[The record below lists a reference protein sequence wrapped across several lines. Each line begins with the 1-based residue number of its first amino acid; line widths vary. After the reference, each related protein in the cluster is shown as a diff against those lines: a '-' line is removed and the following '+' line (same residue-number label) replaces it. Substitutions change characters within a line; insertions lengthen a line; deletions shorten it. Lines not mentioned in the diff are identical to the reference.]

1 MANTVTKRD
10 RLQIPPFILIGIWL
24 ATGYWVIEAYLDT
37 LFIEN
42 VSFAMRLF
50 PSDQNEL
57 WMRSL
62 ISVFFIGL
70 GLYLHKIHAR
80 IRAAEKINVDA
91 AWLLKNAISKTIRG
105 NFPICVSC
113 KKIRNSDGEWLSP
126 QEFITAQTDAEFSC
140 RMCRE
145 CLVQHCPD
153 EATGEGQEKIIPR
166 APQ

>member
-1 MANTVTKRD
+1 MANTVTKPD
-10 RLQIPPFILIGIWL
+10 RLQTPPFILIGIWL

-113 KKIRNSDGEWLSP
+113 KKKVGKIDKYGMAQKPVDWLSYV
-126 QEFITAQTDAEFSC
+126 
-140 RMCRE
+140 R
-145 CLVQHCPD
+145 CLLIWCAFCLYIWWAFLRD
-153 EATGEGQEKIIPR
+153 K
-166 APQ
+166 

>member
-1 MANTVTKRD
+1 MTNTVTKSD

-24 ATGYWVIEAYLDT
+24 ATGYWVIEAYFDT

-62 ISVFFIGL
+62 ISVIFIGL

-91 AWLLKNAISKTIRG
+91 AWLLKNALANTIRG
-105 NFPICVSC
+105 HFPICLYC
-113 KKIRNSDGEWLSP
+113 KNICDEDGQWIAP
-126 QEFITAQTDAEFSC
+126 DRFISSRTEAEFSHGTC
-140 RMCRE
+140 NK
-145 CLVQHCPD
+145 CP
-153 EATGEGQEKIIPR
+153 IR
-166 APQ
+166 HR